1 MPLEI
6 RELVIKV
13 NIETGEG
20 HTGTDLSLQMQELE
34 DRLMEKCLRE
44 IERRIEK
51 SFDR

>member
-13 NIETGEG
+13 NIESAAAPLD
-20 HTGTDLSLQMQELE
+20 TDLKAQMRELE
-34 DRLMEKCLRE
+34 DRVIEKCLEQIQRK
-44 IERRIEK
+44 IEK